1 MGSRTGPGS
10 ERGFGGLGLG
20 QSQGRGRGQGV
31 SLHGGGG
38 LKSWLRMG
46 NGGKEKEEE
55 GRDEATYLELVKN
68 VIRMRQKAARLGL
81 ILGTNLP
88 KT

>member
-1 MGSRTGPGS
+1 
-10 ERGFGGLGLG
+10 
-20 QSQGRGRGQGV
+20 
-31 SLHGGGG
+31 
-38 LKSWLRMG
+38 MG